1 MGKLTKAGGPE
12 DKDLSASDVQ
22 ITRKS
27 IGSGQPPQ
35 GEWKNS
41 GSGGI
46 RNIEVKQNWLA
57 RLFRVKPA
65 TTHLCM
71 AISRRRARQ
80 EIVIL
85 LREWKKYGIKGTQV
99 DKQRNI
105 IFSRVGSKNC
115 KSNHYRYICSILTER
130 YRPKPQRGIVC
141 C

>member
-1 MGKLTKAGGPE
+1 MLTRVGGPE
-12 DKDLSASDVQ
+12 DKDFPAVDAP
-22 ITRKS
+22 IARKS
-27 IGSGQPPQ
+27 VGSGRPQ
-35 GEWKNS
+35 QSEWHTS
-41 GSGGI
+41 GSGGT

-85 LREWKKYGIKGTQV
+85 LREWRKYGIKNIYV

-105 IFSRVGSKNC
+105 IFARVGSKNC
-115 KSNHYRYICSILTER
+115 KSAIDFLFSLIANGVS
-130 YRPKPQRGIVC
+130 
-141 C
+141 